1 MTMFPTTTT
10 SIKTTVIIII
20 VIIIIVIVITYNLFQ
35 KLGEKHVQPI
45 MKHHLF
51 LSLISKQNVLIR
63 IVSPLSN
70 MNLCTKI
77 LIQTTAKYDL

>member
-10 SIKTTVIIII
+10 SIKTTVIII
-20 VIIIIVIVITYNLFQ
+20 VIIIIVIVITYNPFQ
-35 KLGEKHVQPI
+35 KLREKHVQPI
-45 MKHHLF
+45 MKHHPF

-63 IVSPLSN
+63 IVTPLSN

-77 LIQTTAKYDL
+77 LTQTAKYDL